1 MSLKFTKEGR
11 NTMPKNLSLTWWLP
25 LVISLIVLLSPL
37 SLKCS
42 FPDEL
47 NPVLHLPQERCSM
60 RFVDAEVKD
69 VLRLLAKEYKL
80 NLIISEN
87 VSGVITVDFDQVLL
101 EDIFFSVLKTAGL
114 GYALKGDVI
123 LVGTQKELLEQKT
136 SQIRE
141 LEKQAESNKK
151 IIEAQEM
158 VSEMIKV
165 HNILNTKSNESIVKE
180 IMVGKEEVRNLTQLA
195 EGLKKMLSDRK
206 GASIEVVDAANSLVI
221 TDIPDRVQ
229 QIVKLVKELDQPSMQ
244 VMIEARIASVSDDH
258 LRDVGI
264 QWGGKSTSG
273 NFMLSGSRT
282 RTWSTETTNTTGT
295 TPSSGK
301 TTQTSDTGLNN
312 WGVDFPAAIAS
323 GQGATL
329 GILLGNLNG
338 SFLDAQLSALETN
351 GKGKV
356 LASPRVV
363 TQDNQKAYIK
373 VGQEI
378 PIQSLTFNG
387 GATTTTVT
395 YKDAA
400 IELEVSP
407 HLMEEKVFMD
417 IVVVRKIPDYTH
429 AIQGNPPLLT
439 QGLTTKISVKS
450 GETFALGGLT
460 TEEDTVTVNG
470 VPYLS
475 RIPLFRYFFK
485 DESKTKNKED
495 LIIFITPTIINGETK
510 GDADAQRIP
519 G

>member
-1 MSLKFTKEGR
+1 MSLKFKKEG
-11 NTMPKNLSLTWWLP
+11 NTMSKNLSLTWWLP
-25 LVISLIVLLSPL
+25 LVMSLIVLLSPL

-42 FPDEL
+42 FSDEL
-47 NPVLHLPQERCSM
+47 NPVLRLPQERCSM

-87 VSGVITVDFDQVLL
+87 VGGVITVDFDQVPL

-114 GYALKGDVI
+114 GYTLKGDVI
-123 LVGTQKELLEQKT
+123 LIGTQKELLEQKT
-136 SQIRE
+136 WGIRE

-151 IIEAQEM
+151 IVEAQEM
-158 VSEMIKV
+158 VSETIKV
-165 HNILNTKSNESIVKE
+165 KYILNTKSNESIVKE

-195 EGLKKMLSDRK
+195 EGLKKMLSERK
-206 GASIEVVDAANSLVI
+206 GAAIEVVDAANSLVI

-229 QIVKLVKELDQPSMQ
+229 QIVKLVKELDQPSIQ
-244 VMIEARIASVSDDH
+244 VMIEARIAAVSDDH
-258 LRDVGI
+258 LRDLGI
-264 QWGGKSTSG
+264 QWGGNVSTGGDLFFSG
-273 NFMLSGSRT
+273 NRDRT
-282 RTWSTETTNTTGT
+282 YSKTTSETTGS
-295 TPSSGK
+295 TPSSDK
-301 TTQTSDTGLNN
+301 TTKTSDAGSN
-312 WGVDFPAAIAS
+312 WGVDFPAAIKA
-323 GQGATL
+323 GNGAAL

-338 SFLDAQLSALETN
+338 SFLDARLTALENN
-351 GKGKV
+351 GKGKI

-378 PIQSLTFNG
+378 PIQQLTFNG

-400 IELEVSP
+400 IEMEVSP
-407 HLMEEKVFMD
+407 HLMEDKVFMD
-417 IVVVRKIPDYTH
+417 IVVVRKIPDYTQ

-450 GETFALGGLT
+450 GETFVLGGLT
-460 TEEDTVTVNG
+460 TEEDTVIVNG
-470 VPYLS
+470 VPYFS
-475 RIPLFRYFFK
+475 RIPLLRYFFK
-485 DESKTKNKED
+485 DESKTKTKRD